1 MPARQDAHLVNDKIR
16 LVNDLV
22 DLGNLMSSEKF
33 WDKSPE
39 DFRHFLQF
47 NLNIGKLSV
56 ILQNRRRTSEPST
69 SDFDYGLVSNYIQ
82 RAKQNLA
89 SVEDFLTSENKQ
101 EALACLKERLDK
113 LEKLINATKT
123 GEMTGRSEAYLTG
136 CIPQL

>member
-113 LEKLINATKT
+113 LEKLITATKT
-123 GEMTGRSEAYLTG
+123 GEMTGRAEAY
-136 CIPQL
+136 